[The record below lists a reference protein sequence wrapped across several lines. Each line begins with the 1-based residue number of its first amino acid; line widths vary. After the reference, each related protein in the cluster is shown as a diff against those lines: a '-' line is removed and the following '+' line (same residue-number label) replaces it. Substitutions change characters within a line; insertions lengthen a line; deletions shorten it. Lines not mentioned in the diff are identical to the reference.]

1 MDNKKTF
8 NNLLQFIT
16 YALIGGSNELINLGI
31 LNFLTYITGIYSN
44 KFILFAF
51 EFISFIAY
59 SINGYFLNKKFTF
72 KAKKSSYFK
81 YTGVLGTSAIFNTLL
96 FITLN
101 SHNMLNLSN
110 SLWLNLSKVVASMTI
125 GVITFLVNKFFVFK
139 NKAL

>member
-1 MDNKKTF
+1 MDTKKTF

-31 LNFLTYITGIYSN
+31 LNFLTYITGIYYN
-44 KFILFAF
+44 KLILFIF

-72 KAKKSSYFK
+72 KVKNSSYFK
-81 YTGVLGTSAIFNTLL
+81 YASVLGTSAIFNTLL

-101 SHNMLNLSN
+101 AHNIFNLSN
-110 SLWLNLSKVVASMTI
+110 SLWLNLSKVIASMTI
-125 GVITFLVNKFFVFK
+125 GIITFLVNKFFVFK
-139 NKAL
+139 NRTL